1 MLSSWRRLDD
11 GYTTVFIRSF
21 VHSTYYVM
29 FIILGTA
36 CSLHHK
42 TQDGACERA
51 LRGLQAFG
59 HCIYNMY
66 NREKLIEKKKYV
78 HSLRACVAALLY
90 KFVYLSIYTVYYC
103 EVADELLLLI
113 FFFFIEVDLPIRWRV
128 CEMNTQLLYAL
139 VEVSEKRTNRGKIWT
154 INFEYTSIFIWNNS
168 FFFFRFVQLV
178 LHQLG
183 LYNHI
188 QAERSFNI
196 TWISSPCYKICQVST
211 MSILYIH
218 CKKLKNFVEKVLV
231 FCTHQRIYNRKA
243 VLSSNFKYKS

>member
-1 MLSSWRRLDD
+1 
-11 GYTTVFIRSF
+11 
-21 VHSTYYVM
+21 
-29 FIILGTA
+29 
-36 CSLHHK
+36 
-42 TQDGACERA
+42 
-51 LRGLQAFG
+51 
-59 HCIYNMY
+59 
-66 NREKLIEKKKYV
+66 
-78 HSLRACVAALLY
+78 
-90 KFVYLSIYTVYYC
+90 
-103 EVADELLLLI
+103 
-113 FFFFIEVDLPIRWRV
+113 
-128 CEMNTQLLYAL
+128 MNTQLLYAL

-168 FFFFRFVQLV
+168 FLFFFRFVQLV

-196 TWISSPCYKICQVST
+196 TWISLPCYKICQVST